1 MVDAFV
7 DREPRPRER
16 GTTRLA
22 KVSPRRNRGSACGRG
37 CRRKG
42 SSRRLAAIC
51 GRSDHEIGGDRYL
64 SSGARDHVWIAAR
77 AAMADCR

>member
-22 KVSPRRNRGSACGRG
+22 KVSPRRNRGSACGG
-37 CRRKG
+37 GYRRKG

-51 GRSDHEIGGDRYL
+51 GRSDHEIEGDRF
-64 SSGARDHVWIAAR
+64 SGARDHGWIAAR
-77 AAMADCR
+77 AAMVDCR